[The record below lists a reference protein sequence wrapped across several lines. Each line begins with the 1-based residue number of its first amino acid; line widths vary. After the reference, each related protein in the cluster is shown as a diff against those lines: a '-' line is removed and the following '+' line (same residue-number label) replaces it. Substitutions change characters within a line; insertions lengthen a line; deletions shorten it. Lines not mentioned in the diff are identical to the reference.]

1 MMRTGGASEGGRL
14 RRWAILAT
22 MLSGTILAIL
32 DSSIL
37 NISVIPIMEEFQ
49 ADLQTVQWV
58 LTSYNLTFAVFL
70 IGLGSLGDTAGRRRL
85 YVLGQVVFVVGSGLA
100 AVASGPWPLIAFRAM
115 QGLGAAALASNALAL
130 ILEHFPDGERGAAL
144 GIWGAAAG
152 LGGALGPTVGG
163 VVAQTWGWR
172 ALFLLNLPIGLLV
185 MGAAYALL
193 APDRPWRGRPF
204 DTRGFFVLSAA
215 LLALSLALTGAPDL
229 GGGWGKGGFV
239 ALALLLGTWFVLM
252 ERRAPKPLM
261 DLGAILRRDVIA
273 AHLSVFVALLI
284 MGGGM
289 FLSVLYA
296 QFLTDASP
304 ATIGLLLAPC
314 ASVTVAIA
322 PVGGWLTDKAGPRIL
337 AIAGLMTLTASV
349 AIPAWWHPS
358 SAASLVFWSNL
369 LAGAGIGLA
378 TPALIRTST
387 EKVYWGFERSDLLV
401 MEYLQGEPIRTA
413 RALPTEQRKV
423 LAFLIL
429 RHFLKQI
436 FVDNFFHAD
445 PHPGNIL
452 LLRDGVIGYLD
463 FGTMG
468 RLDRASRRGMQQL
481 FDAMIAGDADE
492 AARAVLKLG
501 GTNAFAVDQEALQLD
516 LERLIQLYRVQDGG
530 RWTDQIIETARR
542 CSIRL
547 PKSVIPLTK
556 GLVLVESLALEL
568 EPEVN
573 LMQEIEA
580 IVGEVALEGIK
591 DKLSVEIPEILESY
605 STLLAEL
612 PTFLQRWLAERE
624 GGASQANKRGWFSR
638 RARCDALREAERH
651 PMRA

>member
-1 MMRTGGASEGGRL
+1 MGMMQKL
-14 RRWAILAT
+14 RRLIAIGRAFLRRNLFFTLYRDVYHRHISDRDCSCEADQQLKQRAKKLREAFEELGPTFIKLGQVLSRRPDLLPQGYILELEALQDHAAPLPFADIQQAMRQRCVCGERMLRGAHHPLCFHCNPFEAVFERFDEAPLA
-22 MLSGTILAIL
+22 SASLAQVHRARFRGEEVVVKLLRPGVL
-32 DSSIL
+32 DVINLDLSIL
-37 NISVIPIMEEFQ
+37 WRVKGLLIRVLDLDRNIDADSFFVEF
-49 ADLQTVQWV
+49 
-58 LTSYNLTFAVFL
+58 
-70 IGLGSLGDTAGRRRL
+70 RRRL
-85 YVLGQVVFVVGSGLA
+85 EQEVDLKAEALNIERFRGLQHSEPQV
-100 AVASGPWPLIAFRAM
+100 
-115 QGLGAAALASNALAL
+115 
-130 ILEHFPDGERGAAL
+130 
-144 GIWGAAAG
+144 
-152 LGGALGPTVGG
+152 
-163 VVAQTWGWR
+163 
-172 ALFLLNLPIGLLV
+172 
-185 MGAAYALL
+185 
-193 APDRPWRGRPF
+193 
-204 DTRGFFVLSAA
+204 
-215 LLALSLALTGAPDL
+215 
-229 GGGWGKGGFV
+229 
-239 ALALLLGTWFVLM
+239 
-252 ERRAPKPLM
+252 RAP
-261 DLGAILRRDVIA
+261 
-273 AHLSVFVALLI
+273 
-284 MGGGM
+284 
-289 FLSVLYA
+289 
-296 QFLTDASP
+296 
-304 ATIGLLLAPC
+304 
-314 ASVTVAIA
+314 
-322 PVGGWLTDKAGPRIL
+322 
-337 AIAGLMTLTASV
+337 
-349 AIPAWWHPS
+349 
-358 SAASLVFWSNL
+358 
-369 LAGAGIGLA
+369 
-378 TPALIRTST
+378 
-387 EKVYWGFERSDLLV
+387 KVYWGFERSDLLV

-423 LAFLIL
+423 LASLIL
-429 RHFLKQI
+429 RNFLKQI

-468 RLDRASRRGMQQL
+468 RVDRASRRGMQQL

-501 GTNAFAVDQEALQLD
+501 GTNPFAVDQEALQLD

-542 CSIRL
+542 YSIRL

-568 EPEVN
+568 DPEVN

-624 GGASQANKRGWFSR
+624 GRASQANKRGWFSR